1 MVPMRLFS
9 NVILITILL
18 AGVAACTGPP
28 DVPVDS
34 SVDSTQP
41 TMALWARSCAL
52 CHVDGN
58 AGAPVVGN
66 AQQWLPR
73 LAQGRQTL
81 LQHTVEGLNSM
92 PPLGYCMACEE
103 ADFLA
108 MIDFMTAGIVADA
121 SVEGAVR

>member
-1 MVPMRLFS
+1 MLA
-9 NVILITILL
+9 ILL
-18 AGVAACTGPP
+18 AGVAACSDAPEP
-28 DVPVDS
+28 PVDRAD
-34 SVDSTQP
+34 DSAQR

-58 AGAPVVGN
+58 AGAPMVGN

-73 LAQGRQTL
+73 LAQGRRTL

-108 MIDFMTAGIVADA
+108 MIDFMTAGIVADGF
-121 SVEGAVR
+121 VGGEGGELQEALR